1 GGRTDRPVGARY
13 PEQLRRRRHP
23 VGHGAVRRG
32 ELQPVLRRGRPGAR
46 GAQAGANR
54 SLVDGFTVEEAL
66 VHTRLAADK
75 VGATKLDRPE
85 DVEPNPHTGKVYA
98 AFTNNSNR
106 GKTGFPGPDELNPRT
121 ANKFGH
127 IVEIAEDGGDNAA
140 ETFTWTVPIVCGDP
154 KDPSTYFMGFDKL
167 HGLRQDQGLPDRL
180 PRQHRLR

>member
-1 GGRTDRPVGARY
+1 CRWRRTDWAWSRWGASTSRGSGAWSPRAPPLQPPDHPVRYEVRLHRPRRRLGAAEDGGRPDRPVGARY

-75 VGATKLDRPE
+75 VGATKLDR
-85 DVEPNPHTGKVYA
+85 
-98 AFTNNSNR
+98 
-106 GKTGFPGPDELNPRT
+106 
-121 ANKFGH
+121 
-127 IVEIAEDGGDNAA
+127 
-140 ETFTWTVPIVCGDP
+140 
-154 KDPSTYFMGFDKL
+154 
-167 HGLRQDQGLPDRL
+167 
-180 PRQHRLR
+180 